1 MKDALGK
8 AAWDG
13 FGWVAADGLKVLEWE
28 YVGAGVTGPMDRRE
42 AAKWGS
48 RPSMSMA
55 IVLVW
60 LVVFFCSIVALAAS
74 FLGNATPGGL
84 TYHSISLG
92 TLAHLTEAYGPE
104 DSSGAPLKGVVV
116 VVLWIVVLVLL
127 RLERLSEGRLAVW
140 DTGAVRPCWRPI

>member
-28 YVGAGVTGPMDRRE
+28 NVGAGVTGPVDRRE
-42 AAKWGS
+42 AENWGW
-48 RPSMSMA
+48 RPSRSIA

-60 LVVFFCSIVALAAS
+60 LVVFFCSIVALVAS
-74 FLGNATPGGL
+74 FLGTATPGGI

-92 TLAHLTEAYGPE
+92 TLAHLIEVSGLE

-116 VVLWIVVLVLL
+116 VVLWIVALVLL
-127 RLERLSEGRLAVW
+127 RLERLLEGR
-140 DTGAVRPCWRPI
+140 